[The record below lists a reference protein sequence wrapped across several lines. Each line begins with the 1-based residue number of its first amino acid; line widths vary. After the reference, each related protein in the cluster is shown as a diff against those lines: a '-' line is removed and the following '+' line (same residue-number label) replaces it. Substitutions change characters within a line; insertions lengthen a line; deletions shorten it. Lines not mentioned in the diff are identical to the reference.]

1 MNGNEQIIRNL
12 IKKESLRFF
21 YHSQA
26 SFLKEDSG
34 SVQNVIKDVDDGIIE
49 VNEKRL
55 TKLDGEEKKAREKE
69 DLADLKRIKEE
80 QVDSTEKLIRGY
92 ARKVELLTK
101 VREELQEDMLNI
113 QTSGSGVFKNQEMSE
128 FNNES
133 FEKDWGLRI
142 DTPNTSTGLV
152 KVMDTNAYKVI
163 DTNIPSLE
171 VNDLLQLPDLK
182 IGGSGNVKVYR
193 KVGER
198 HENVANF
205 KIDNITKMIKNP
217 Q

>member
-1 MNGNEQIIRNL
+1 MNGNDQIIRKL
-12 IKKESLRFF
+12 IRKESLRMIKE
-21 YHSQA
+21 SQA

-34 SVQNVIKDVDDGIIE
+34 DVKSVIQDVDDGIIE

-55 TKLDGEEKKAREKE
+55 DKLEGEEKSAREKE
-69 DLADLKRIKEE
+69 DFAELKRVKEE
-80 QVDSTEKLIRGY
+80 QVASTEKLIRGY

-101 VREELQEDMLNI
+101 TREELQKEMLEI
-113 QTSGSGVFKNQEMSE
+113 QTNGSGIFKNQEMTE
-128 FNNES
+128 FSNER

-142 DTPNTSTGLV
+142 ETPNTSTGLV
-152 KVMDTNAYKVI
+152 KIMDTNAYKVI

-171 VNDLLQLPDLK
+171 TNDLLQLPDLK
-182 IGGSGNVKVYR
+182 IGGSGDVKVYR
-193 KVGER
+193 KVGDR
-198 HENVANF
+198 HDNVANF

>member
-1 MNGNEQIIRNL
+1 MDGNKNIIRNL
-12 IKKESLRFF
+12 IKKESLRIIKE
-21 YHSQA
+21 SQA

-34 SVQNVIKDVDDGIIE
+34 DVQNVIKDVDEGIIG

-55 TKLDGEEKKAREKE
+55 AKLEGEEKSAKDKE
-69 DLADLKRIKEE
+69 DFAELKRIKEE
-80 QVDSTEKLIRGY
+80 QLDSTEKLIRGY
-92 ARKVELLTK
+92 AKKVELLTK
-101 VREELQEDMLNI
+101 VRVELQEEMINI
-113 QTSGSGVFKNQEMSE
+113 ETNGSGVFKNQEMSE

-142 DTPNTSTGLV
+142 ETPNTSTGLV
-152 KVMDTNAYKVI
+152 KVLDTNAYKVV
-163 DTNIPSLE
+163 DTNIPSL
-171 VNDLLQLPDLK
+171 VVGDLLQLPDLK
-182 IGGSGNVKVYR
+182 IGGAGSVKVYR

-205 KIDNITKMIKNP
+205 KIENITKLVKNP

>member
-1 MNGNEQIIRNL
+1 M
-12 IKKESLRFF
+12 IKE
-21 YHSQA
+21 SQA